1 MRAHNGARRM
11 DMRHTDMNSA
21 HADLMRTA
29 RMGRALEPGAPG
41 FTPGLGGMWRRRPMV
56 LTALVLLAGDII
68 GLSGQIPLAAWEIM
82 AAASALV
89 AIVSALARRPRAWM
103 LLICVMML
111 GGMMGASVMTAP
123 ELPAEGEHFI
133 SGRVLSVER
142 DDAERMV
149 LDIDNVETDG
159 SRVKGR
165 MRLTLYRPRPDMGEA
180 ADMPLPEGMA
190 IGARV
195 SLFGRTYIAQGAR
208 GEGGFDYRVYL
219 MRRGVY
225 VCGSGELAG
234 ARFESTG
241 QLGLLD
247 WVYRIRRGIS
257 SALDA
262 ELGAHAATA
271 RAIMLGDGDAMPED
285 MYESFRMAGF
295 SHILAVSG
303 MHVSFMAL
311 MIGWLLRPVPGWL
324 RALITA
330 LMLAMYCAL
339 AGFTPSVMRAAIMGM
354 AALCVRRAGLMYD
367 APSSLATAAVLII
380 MLMPGAALDTG
391 FALSF
396 GSVLSIYALYPGL
409 RARLPRL
416 GKGRGDRLDGRRR
429 LLGKLM
435 PRMDKAAPKQDSAH
449 GDAGKTVPCMDKH
462 DNANGSAGNTM
473 PCDDKQDST
482 NGTAVNTM
490 PRMAKKAREPHGAHM
505 LSGKLLPRIMNGLR
519 KLACAL
525 GNFAMNGIA
534 LSACVTIGL
543 MPLTSAYFGQINLMG
558 ILTSS
563 VGIAAGMGVLC
574 MGWLTVLMHGWA
586 GGLAK
591 LTAGAAAMCA
601 RAIEGVAEWTA
612 GMDWAIV
619 SMRAMDMWWLLAI
632 VPLIMY
638 ASRYRPLARRWR
650 MACACAAL
658 CLMAVLLLPP
668 QPFEG
673 LDYVMVDVG
682 QGDGMLFTDGASAI
696 IVDTGSQG
704 AALSDHV
711 RRRGL
716 RVDKL
721 ILTHLHEDHA
731 GDALRLVRMA
741 GIDEVYLPYAAES
754 AADAEV
760 LEALDI
766 IKASG
771 VNVRRLKAGDAI
783 DTGIA
788 GLELRVLHPG
798 AQPEFKDAN
807 DYSLV
812 LRAEYAGRS
821 LLLTGDLTQSGED
834 FDVIECDVLK
844 VAHHGSAGSS
854 SLEFLAK
861 ANSKLALI
869 SASAHNRYGLPSR
882 MTLERLEHIG
892 ARVLCTAQ
900 TGDITIHITPKG
912 EMSARTYLGAT
923 EETWITPNSLT
934 S

>member
-21 HADLMRTA
+21 HADLVRTA
-29 RMGRALEPGAPG
+29 RRGRALEPGAAG

-68 GLSGQIPLAAWEIM
+68 GLSGQIPLAAWEAM

-111 GGMMGASVMTAP
+111 GGMLGASVMTAP
-123 ELPAEGEHFI
+123 ELPAGGEHFI

-149 LDIDNVETDG
+149 LDIDDVEVDG
-159 SRVKGR
+159 DRVKGR
-165 MRLTLYRPRPDMGEA
+165 MRLTLYRPRLEVGEV
-180 ADMPLPEGMA
+180 ADMSLPEGMA

-208 GEGGFDYRVYL
+208 GEGGFDYRAYL

-234 ARFESTG
+234 AGFEATG
-241 QLGLLD
+241 QLRLLD
-247 WVYRIRRGIS
+247 WVYGIKRGIVS
-257 SALDA
+257 ELEA
-262 ELGAHAATA
+262 ELGGHAATA
-271 RAIMLGDGDAMPED
+271 RAIMLGDGDALPED
-285 MYESFRMAGF
+285 VYDNFRMAGL

-303 MHVSFMAL
+303 LHVSFMAL
-311 MIGWLLRPVPGWL
+311 LMGWLLRPVLGWL
-324 RALITA
+324 RAFITA
-330 LMLAMYCAL
+330 IMLAMYCAL

-354 AALCVRRAGLMYD
+354 VALCAQRAGLLYD
-367 APSSLATAAVLII
+367 APSSLGIAAVLIVI
-380 MLMPGAALDTG
+380 LRPGAALDTG

-416 GKGRGDRLDGRRR
+416 GKGHSGGEGRQRLFSKR
-429 LLGKLM
+429 L
-435 PRMDKAAPKQDSAH
+435 PVMDKTTLSQDSAH
-449 GDAGKTVPCMDKH
+449 GAAGKNLPCM
-462 DNANGSAGNTM
+462 AN
-473 PCDDKQDST
+473 
-482 NGTAVNTM
+482 
-490 PRMAKKAREPHGAHM
+490 KAHKPHGAQTLADGTISTAAGDAHRM
-505 LSGKLLPRIMNGLR
+505 RRTQGLAGKLTPRIMKGTR

-534 LSACVTIGL
+534 LSACVTVGL

-558 ILTSS
+558 ILTSFA
-563 VGIAAGMGVLC
+563 GIAAGCGVLC
-574 MGWLTVLMHGWA
+574 MGWLTALLHGWA
-586 GGLAK
+586 SGLAR
-591 LTAGAAAMCA
+591 LAAGAAALCA

-673 LDYVMVDVG
+673 LEFVMVDVG

-696 IVDTGSQG
+696 IVDTGSEG

-716 RVDKL
+716 RADKL
-721 ILTHLHEDHA
+721 IITHLHEDHA

-754 AADAEV
+754 AADACV
-760 LEALDI
+760 LEALDMI
-766 IKASG
+766 RASG
-771 VNVRRLKAGDAI
+771 AEVRRLKAGDAI

-798 AQPEFKDAN
+798 AQPEFEDAN

-834 FDVIECDVLK
+834 FDAVECDVLK

-861 ANSKLALI
+861 ANPKLALI

-882 MTLERLEHIG
+882 MALERLNHIG

-912 EMSARTYLGAT
+912 EMSAHTYLGAA

>member
-1 MRAHNGARRM
+1 
-11 DMRHTDMNSA
+11 
-21 HADLMRTA
+21 
-29 RMGRALEPGAPG
+29 
-41 FTPGLGGMWRRRPMV
+41 
-56 LTALVLLAGDII
+56 
-68 GLSGQIPLAAWEIM
+68 
-82 AAASALV
+82 
-89 AIVSALARRPRAWM
+89 
-103 LLICVMML
+103 
-111 GGMMGASVMTAP
+111 
-123 ELPAEGEHFI
+123 
-133 SGRVLSVER
+133 
-142 DDAERMV
+142 
-149 LDIDNVETDG
+149 
-159 SRVKGR
+159 
-165 MRLTLYRPRPDMGEA
+165 
-180 ADMPLPEGMA
+180 
-190 IGARV
+190 
-195 SLFGRTYIAQGAR
+195 
-208 GEGGFDYRVYL
+208 
-219 MRRGVY
+219 
-225 VCGSGELAG
+225 
-234 ARFESTG
+234 
-241 QLGLLD
+241 
-247 WVYRIRRGIS
+247 
-257 SALDA
+257 
-262 ELGAHAATA
+262 
-271 RAIMLGDGDAMPED
+271 MLGDGDAMPED

-435 PRMDKAAPKQDSAH
+435 PRMDKATPKQDSA
-449 GDAGKTVPCMDKH
+449 
-462 DNANGSAGNTM
+462 
-473 PCDDKQDST
+473 
-482 NGTAVNTM
+482 NGTADKTV
-490 PRMAKKAREPHGAHM
+490 PRMAKKARKPHSAHM

-519 KLACAL
+519 KLACAIF
-525 GNFAMNGIA
+525 NFAMNGIA

-650 MACACAAL
+650 MACAGAAL

-668 QPFEG
+668 QPYEG

-798 AQPEFKDAN
+798 AQPGFKDAN

-854 SLEFLAK
+854 SLEFLAD
-861 ANSKLALI
+861 ANPKLALI

>member
-21 HADLMRTA
+21 HADLVRTA
-29 RMGRALEPGAPG
+29 RRGRALEPGAAG

-56 LTALVLLAGDII
+56 MTALVLLAGDII
-68 GLSGQIPLAAWEIM
+68 GLSGQIPLAAWEAM

-111 GGMMGASVMTAP
+111 GGMLGASVMTAP

-149 LDIDNVETDG
+149 LDIDDVEVDG
-159 SRVKGR
+159 DRVKGR
-165 MRLTLYRPRPDMGEA
+165 MRLTLYRPRLEVGEV
-180 ADMPLPEGMA
+180 ADMSLPEGMA

-208 GEGGFDYRVYL
+208 GEGGFDYRAYL

-234 ARFESTG
+234 AGFEATG
-241 QLGLLD
+241 QLRLLD
-247 WVYRIRRGIS
+247 CVYGIKRGIV
-257 SALDA
+257 SALEA
-262 ELGAHAATA
+262 ELGGHAATA
-271 RAIMLGDGDAMPED
+271 RAIMLGDGDALPED
-285 MYESFRMAGF
+285 VYDNFRMAGL

-303 MHVSFMAL
+303 LHVSFMAL
-311 MIGWLLRPVPGWL
+311 LMGWLLRPVPGWL
-324 RALITA
+324 RAFITA
-330 LMLAMYCAL
+330 IMLAMYCAL

-354 AALCVRRAGLMYD
+354 VALCAQRAGLLYD
-367 APSSLATAAVLII
+367 APSSLGIAAVLIVI
-380 MLMPGAALDTG
+380 LRPGAALDTG

-416 GKGRGDRLDGRRR
+416 GKGHSGGEGRQRLFSKRLPVMDKTTLSQDSAHEAAGKNLPCMANKAHKPHGAQTLADGTISTAAGDAHRMRRTQG
-429 LLGKLM
+429 LAGKLM
-435 PRMDKAAPKQDSAH
+435 PRIMK
-449 GDAGKTVPCMDKH
+449 
-462 DNANGSAGNTM
+462 
-473 PCDDKQDST
+473 
-482 NGTAVNTM
+482 
-490 PRMAKKAREPHGAHM
+490 GA
-505 LSGKLLPRIMNGLR
+505 R

-534 LSACVTIGL
+534 LSACVTVGL

-558 ILTSS
+558 ILTSFA
-563 VGIAAGMGVLC
+563 GIAAGCGVLC
-574 MGWLTVLMHGWA
+574 MGWLTALLHGWA
-586 GGLAK
+586 GGLAR
-591 LTAGAAAMCA
+591 LAAGAAALCA

-673 LDYVMVDVG
+673 LEFVMVDVG

-696 IVDTGSQG
+696 IVDTGSEG

-716 RVDKL
+716 RADKL
-721 ILTHLHEDHA
+721 IITHLHEDHA

-754 AADAEV
+754 AADACV
-760 LEALDI
+760 LEALDMI
-766 IKASG
+766 RASG
-771 VNVRRLKAGDAI
+771 AEVRRLKAGDAI

-798 AQPEFKDAN
+798 AQPEFEDAN

-834 FDVIECDVLK
+834 FDAVECDVLK

-861 ANSKLALI
+861 ANPKLALI

-882 MTLERLEHIG
+882 MALERLNHIG

-912 EMSARTYLGAT
+912 EMSAHTYLGAA